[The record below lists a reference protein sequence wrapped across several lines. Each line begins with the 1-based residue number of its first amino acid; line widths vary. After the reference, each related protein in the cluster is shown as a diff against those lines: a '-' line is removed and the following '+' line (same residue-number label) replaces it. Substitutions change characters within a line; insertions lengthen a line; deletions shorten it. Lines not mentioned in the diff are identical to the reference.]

1 MIVKLKDNINID
13 KFLHMTFGT
22 NNINECVS
30 YYEYFSTENL
40 KKPLN
45 AKIIN
50 DILYVDLIEVD
61 GEIFQ
66 VGYITEEDKSIWEV
80 YE

>member
-13 KFLHMTFGT
+13 KFLYMTFGT
-22 NNINECVS
+22 NNINECVA

-45 AKIIN
+45 AQKIN
-50 DILYVDLIEVD
+50 DILYVDLIEAD

-66 VGYITEEDKSIWEV
+66 VGYLTEEEQSIWKV

>member
-13 KFLHMTFGT
+13 KFLHMNFGT

-50 DILYVDLIEVD
+50 DILYVDLIEAD

>member
-13 KFLHMTFGT
+13 KFLHITFGT
-22 NNINECVS
+22 NNINECLA
-30 YYEYFSTENL
+30 YYEYFSTVNL

-50 DILYVDLIEVD
+50 DVLYVDLIEAD
-61 GEIFQ
+61 GEVIEME
-66 VGYITEEDKSIWEV
+66 YITEKDKSIWEV
-80 YE
+80 YK

>member
-13 KFLHMTFGT
+13 KFLHMNFGT

-45 AKIIN
+45 AKMDSRITTIARRAHTKTN
-50 DILYVDLIEVD
+50 RRFKVFLD
-61 GEIFQ
+61 G
-66 VGYITEEDKSIWEV
+66 
-80 YE
+80 

>member
-1 MIVKLKDNINID
+1 MIAKLKDNINID
-13 KFLHMTFGT
+13 KFLHMNFGV
-22 NNINECVS
+22 NNKNECLT

-40 KKPLN
+40 KRPLN

-50 DILYVDLIEVD
+50 DVLYVDLVEAD
-61 GEIFQ
+61 GEIIEME
-66 VGYITEEDKSIWEV
+66 YITEEDKSIWEV

>member
-22 NNINECVS
+22 NNINECVA

-50 DILYVDLIEVD
+50 DVLYVDLIEAD
-61 GEIFQ
+61 GEVIEME
-66 VGYITEEDKSIWEV
+66 YITEKDKSVWEV